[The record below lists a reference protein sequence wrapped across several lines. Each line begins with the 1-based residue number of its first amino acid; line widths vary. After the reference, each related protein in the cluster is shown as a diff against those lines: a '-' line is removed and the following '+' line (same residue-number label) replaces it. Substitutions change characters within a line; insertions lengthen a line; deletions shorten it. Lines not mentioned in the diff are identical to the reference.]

1 MLMLASLAVMSCA
14 SNEVAKPIEEKTI
27 TISLESN
34 RTTGYSWVCE
44 IDKMNVAEFIA
55 EEYVIDKNIVFR
67 KENYL
72 NENYTDKNSYVAYE
86 QVNELDGYKIYEVK
100 QYEK

>member
-1 MLMLASLAVMSCA
+1 MWGFRSEYLENLDGFTYFHNSDMLRRRYLPENIYEAIM
-14 SNEVAKPIEEKTI
+14 T
-27 TISLESN
+27 N
-34 RTTGYSWVCE
+34 RK
-44 IDKMNVAEFIA
+44 I
-55 EEYVIDKNIVFR
+55 YVIDKNIVFR